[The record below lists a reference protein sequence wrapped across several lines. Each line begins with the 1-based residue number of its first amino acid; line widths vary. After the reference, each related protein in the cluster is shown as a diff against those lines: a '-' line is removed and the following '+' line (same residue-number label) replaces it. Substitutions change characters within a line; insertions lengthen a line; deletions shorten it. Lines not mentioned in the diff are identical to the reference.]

1 MEYDWERT
9 IPFLKLDIKKV
20 GKLFEGI
27 LDEKDI
33 VKLIPINEGCRTTNY
48 IVETWDKKYSLKIFA
63 SDDDSYNREYKLLNM
78 LREKISVQK
87 IYKIST
93 DDIIDGKTY
102 IIYEYINGIT
112 LGQALKNGYIL
123 EESFVREVARALGE
137 IHKFKFNKVG
147 FLDENLNVIKEL
159 PSISKWYEL
168 FINEKVRERLGN
180 DTITN
185 IINIVKE
192 NEEDLL
198 KLDYSPRLV
207 HGDFQGTNILINKGK
222 LAGILDWEFVMAG
235 HPLGDI
241 GQFFR
246 YNEHFNNYLIKVFEN
261 EYNKSSDYELMNN
274 WYEISRL
281 RDLIN
286 LIQLI
291 SADEEMPNK
300 YKNIKDIIIRDIRY
314 LYKVVN

>member
-93 DDIIDGKTY
+93 DDIIDGKKY

-123 EESFVREVARALGE
+123 EESFVRQVARALGE

-147 FLDENLNVIKEL
+147 FLDENLNVIKKL
-159 PSISKWYEL
+159 PSISKYYEL

-180 DTITN
+180 DTVTN

-192 NEEDLL
+192 NEDDLL

-274 WYEISRL
+274 WYKISRL

-314 LYKVVN
+314 LYIK

>member
-246 YNEHFNNYLIKVFEN
+246 YNEHFNNYLIKAFEN

-274 WYEISRL
+274 WYKISRL

>member
-9 IPFLKLDIKKV
+9 IPFLKLNIKKV

-33 VKLIPINEGCRTTNY
+33 VKLIPIDEGCRTTNY
-48 IVETWDKKYSLKIFA
+48 IVETRDKKYSLKIFV

-78 LREKISVQK
+78 LREKILVQK
-87 IYKIST
+87 VYKISN
-93 DDIIDGKTY
+93 DDIIDGKKY

-123 EESFVREVARALGE
+123 EESFIREVARTLGE
-137 IHKFKFNKVG
+137 IHKFKFNRVG
-147 FLDENLNVIKEL
+147 FLDENLNVSKEL
-159 PSISKWYEL
+159 LSISRWHEL
-168 FINEKVRERLGN
+168 FINENVKERLG
-180 DTITN
+180 DDIVAN
-185 IINIVKE
+185 IINILKD
-192 NEEDLL
+192 NEDDLL
-198 KLDYSPRLV
+198 KLDNSPRLV
-207 HGDFQGTNILINKGK
+207 HGDFQGTNILINRGK
-222 LAGILDWEFVMAG
+222 LSGILDWEFVMAG

-246 YNEHFNNYLIKVFEN
+246 YNEDFNNHLIKVFED

-274 WYEISRL
+274 WYKISRL

-291 SADEEMPNK
+291 SADEDMPNK
-300 YKNIKDIIIRDIRY
+300 YKNIRDIIIRDIRY
-314 LYKVVN
+314 LCRK

>member
-9 IPFLKLDIKKV
+9 IPFLKLDIKKI
-20 GKLFEGI
+20 GKLFKGI

-33 VKLIPINEGCRTTNY
+33 IKLIPINEGCRTTNY
-48 IVETWDKKYSLKIFA
+48 IVETKDKKYSLKIFA
-63 SDDDSYNREYKLLNM
+63 SDDVLYNREYKLLNM
-78 LREKISVQK
+78 LRENISVQK
-87 IYKIST
+87 IYKISN
-93 DDIIDGKTY
+93 DDIIDRKKY

-123 EESFVREVARALGE
+123 EESFVREVAKALGE

-180 DTITN
+180 DTVNN
-185 IINIVKE
+185 IINIVKD

-207 HGDFQGTNILINKGK
+207 HGDFQGTNILIDKGK
-222 LAGILDWEFVMAG
+222 LAGVIDWEFVMAG

-246 YNEHFNNYLIKVFEN
+246 YNEHFNNHLIEVFEN
-261 EYNKSSDYELMNN
+261 EYNKSSDYKLMNN
-274 WYEISRL
+274 WYKISRL

-291 SADEEMPNK
+291 SVDEEMPNK
-300 YKNIKDIIIRDIRY
+300 YKNIREIIIRDIRY
-314 LYKVVN
+314 LYLK